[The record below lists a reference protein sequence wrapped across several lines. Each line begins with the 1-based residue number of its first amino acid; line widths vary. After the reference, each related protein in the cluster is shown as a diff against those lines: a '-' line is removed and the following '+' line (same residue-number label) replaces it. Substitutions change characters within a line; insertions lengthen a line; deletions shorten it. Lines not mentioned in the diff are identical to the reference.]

1 MAKNIK
7 VALELDNKQFKKG
20 MQQSKK
26 QVSDFEKS
34 GKQSFANLGTAFK
47 ALIGVAAVQQFAALG
62 DSFTQLS
69 NQLKAVTRSTEEYE
83 GALKAVEDIAGRTR
97 SDLNATGKLFS
108 SLTIASRALGLSQA
122 EVARVTETFS
132 KTLKISGADAGASAG
147 AMVQFGQA
155 LAAGTLRGDEF
166 NSINETNSEFMQNLA
181 KLLGVNIGE
190 LRKMAEEGR
199 LTATVVATA
208 TEEMSKTVDEK
219 FGKTTSTISESFVT
233 LRNELISTFGKVE
246 ESTGVFSKISA
257 IVLLVADNVEFLAKM
272 FAVAFAVAV
281 AQRVVATAVAVVQL
295 AKAFQSAAVA
305 GTLLQGV
312 TGVGLVKVGA
322 GIAAASA
329 AIVGMNALFDDSIE
343 GLENMGEVGD
353 ALDLDLPEKPDQ
365 DISETQ
371 KVLEE
376 EDKITEKKKEQ
387 KKLDDEAV
395 KNKERLLDQ
404 IVKNKAKI
412 SEILADEQASLE
424 NSMAQLELENEMIG
438 LSERE
443 KETLQ
448 EIADLEAERNDA
460 LASIRALQLS
470 TDPIENLKL
479 QGEAVDEIKAK
490 YDEWIAKIIA
500 QREAN
505 NTAATTFTAGW
516 AEAFANFEENV
527 NNSAAYA
534 GQIFNTLTDGFT
546 DSIMTFVE
554 TGKLSFKDLFKS
566 LMTEIIKMQANKI
579 FLALFG
585 AGGAFG
591 DFFAGLFNKGGYIPA
606 GQFGVAGES
615 GPEIINGPANV
626 TSTKATAKALAGA
639 GQEVVVNYNINAVDA
654 QSFKQLVASDPE
666 FIYNVTRVGQRRLP
680 A

>member
-7 VALELDNKQFKKG
+7 VALELDNKQFKRG

-26 QVSDFEKS
+26 EVSKFEQS

-47 ALIGVAAVQQFAALG
+47 ALIGVAAVQQFASLG

-69 NQLKAVTRSTEEYE
+69 NQLKAVTTSTQEYE

-108 SLTIASRALGLSQA
+108 SLTIASRALGLSQE

-181 KLLGVNIGE
+181 KLLGVNIGQ

-199 LTATVVATA
+199 LTATVVAAA
-208 TEEMSKTVDEK
+208 TEEMSATVDEK
-219 FGKTTSTISESFVT
+219 FGKTTSTISESFVS
-233 LRNELISTFGKVE
+233 LRNELISTFGALE
-246 ESTGVFSKISA
+246 ERTGVFSKISA
-257 IVLLVADNVEFLAKM
+257 IVLLVAQNVEFLAKM

-281 AQRVVATAVAVVQL
+281 ANRIVSTAVAVVQL

-312 TGVGLVKVGA
+312 TGVGLVKVGV

-343 GLENMGEVGD
+343 GIEEIGD
-353 ALDLDLPEKPDQ
+353 AGKDLDLNLPEAPDQ
-365 DISETQ
+365 DISNTQ
-371 KVLEE
+371 KVLEA
-376 EDKITEKKKEQ
+376 EDKVTQKKKDQ

-404 IVKNKAKI
+404 IVKNKTKV
-412 SEILADEQASLE
+412 SEILADEKASLE
-424 NSMAQLELENEMIG
+424 NSMAQLKLEGEMIG

-443 KETLQ
+443 KETMQ
-448 EIADLEAERNDA
+448 EIADLEAQRNDA
-460 LASIRALQLS
+460 LAGIRALQLS
-470 TDPIENLKL
+470 TDPIENLRL
-479 QGEAVDEIKAK
+479 QGEAVDEVIAK
-490 YDEWIAKIIA
+490 YDEWIAKIVA
-500 QREAN
+500 QREEN
-505 NTAATTFTAGW
+505 NTSATTFTAGW

-534 GQIFNTLTDGFT
+534 GEIFDTLTNGLT
-546 DSIMTFVE
+546 NAITTFVE

-566 LMTEIIKMQANKI
+566 LLQDIIKFMAKKVVLSV
-579 FLALFG
+579 FKFFG
-585 AGGAFG
+585 GG
-591 DFFAGLFNKGGYIPA
+591 DMFAGFFNKGGYIPA
-606 GQFGVAGES
+606 GQFGIAGEQ
-615 GPEIINGPANV
+615 GPEIVNGPANV
-626 TSTKATAKALAGA
+626 TSTKATASMLG
-639 GQEVVVNYNINAVDA
+639 GSQREVVVNYNINAVDA